1 MSASL
6 LSQAGVKGDDGD
18 VSVRISEKAEFKG
31 FISALGVAHFL
42 GVQFAR
48 IPARFRQ
55 AQLLP
60 PESHCATV
68 EATEYGPI
76 CPQAPDNLR
85 RIRQHLFAGAP
96 AANLAQS
103 EYDCLRLNI
112 YTPKSVISSG
122 NKVPVLLWI
131 HGGGWSIE
139 NGNADFSGDFLV
151 HHSIETGKPIVFV
164 SINYR
169 MGSFGFLSSSELAAE
184 AVSHGEAGWANQ
196 GLNDQRLGL
205 QWVKDYIYMFG
216 GDGSNVTI
224 AGESAGAWSVLAH
237 LRSNQALCQRGIM
250 QSAPS
255 WSMLGPEEAQAK
267 FDRLVQRAGVPLT
280 ATASQKIAALRSAST
295 EDLIAWNGPLTS
307 PIWDP
312 KWFVGHAL
320 PEAPLDCV
328 EPFPNWV
335 QAIVTGTMRDEMS
348 VFGFDKL
355 WKTKVSVISSLRN
368 VLSLPSDHSFGSEVL
383 EEYGVLEARSDTAA
397 VQALTSLLA
406 DACFSSLPFNVASA
420 CSNPNSPSLYIYR
433 FDQSD
438 EEEGSLL
445 NGAAFHTLDNT
456 YLCRYPAVA
465 GYAAP
470 RSCQT
475 TADMF
480 SQMVLRH
487 TYGEPP
493 WQEYSI
499 SHAQNVFDGAHTRLE
514 TVSRDCQRWRKLLT
528 SQDRMN
534 RFARLFFDFINQGP
548 GQ

>member
-1 MSASL
+1 MEKQDGQTRVSTTSVLGFNGFVNCL
-6 LSQAGVKGDDGD
+6 LPD
-18 VSVRISEKAEFKG
+18 I
-31 FISALGVAHFL
+31 LLVAH
-42 GVQFAR
+42 
-48 IPARFRQ
+48 
-55 AQLLP
+55 
-60 PESHCATV
+60 
-68 EATEYGPI
+68 
-76 CPQAPDNLR
+76 
-85 RIRQHLFAGAP
+85 HL
-96 AANLAQS
+96 Q
-103 EYDCLRLNI
+103 
-112 YTPKSVISSG
+112 
-122 NKVPVLLWI
+122 
-131 HGGGWSIE
+131 
-139 NGNADFSGDFLV
+139 
-151 HHSIETGKPIVFV
+151 
-164 SINYR
+164 
-169 MGSFGFLSSSELAAE
+169 
-184 AVSHGEAGWANQ
+184 
-196 GLNDQRLGL
+196 
-205 QWVKDYIYMFG
+205 VKDYIHMFG

-255 WSMLGPEEAQAK
+255 WSMLRPEEAQGK
-267 FDRLVQRAGVPLT
+267 FDRLRT
-280 ATASQKIAALRSAST
+280 AST

-348 VFGFDKL
+348 VFGFEKL
-355 WKTKVSVISSLRN
+355 WQTKVSVISSLRN
-368 VLSLPSDHSFGSEVL
+368 VLSLPSDLSFGSEVL

-397 VQALTSLLA
+397 VQALTSLLS
-406 DACFSSLPFNVASA
+406 DACFSRLPFNVASA

-465 GYAAP
+465 GSAAP
-470 RSCQT
+470 RSCQI

-493 WQEYSI
+493 WQAYGI
-499 SHAQNVFDGAHTRLE
+499 SHAQNVFDGAYTRLE
-514 TVSRDCQRWRKLLT
+514 TVSHDCQRWRKLLT
-528 SQDRMN
+528 SQDRTN
-534 RFARLFFDFINQGP
+534 RFARLFFDFITQGP
-548 GQ
+548 GR

>member
-6 LSQAGVKGDDGD
+6 LSQAGVKGDNDD
-18 VSVRISEKAEFKG
+18 VSVRISEKAEFEG

-42 GVQFAR
+42 GVHFAR
-48 IPARFRQ
+48 ILARLGQ

-68 EATEYGPI
+68 DATEYGPI

-85 RIRQHLFAGAP
+85 SIRQHLFAGAP

-112 YTPKSVISSG
+112 YAPKSVISSR
-122 NKVPVLLWI
+122 NKVPVLVWV

-196 GLNDQRLGL
+196 GLNGQRIGL
-205 QWVKDYIYMFG
+205 QLVKDYIHIFG

-255 WSMLGPEEAQAK
+255 WSMLRPEEAQGK
-267 FDRLVQRAGVPLT
+267 FDRLVQRAGIPLT
-280 ATASQKIAALRSAST
+280 ATASQRIAALRTAST

-312 KWFVGHAL
+312 KWFVGLAL

-335 QAIVTGTMRDEMS
+335 QAIVTGPMRDEMS

-355 WKTKVSVISSLRN
+355 WQTKVSVISSLRN
-368 VLSLPSDHSFGSEVL
+368 VLSLPSDLSFGSE
-383 EEYGVLEARSDTAA
+383 
-397 VQALTSLLA
+397 
-406 DACFSSLPFNVASA
+406 
-420 CSNPNSPSLYIYR
+420 
-433 FDQSD
+433 SD

-465 GYAAP
+465 GSAAP

-493 WQEYSI
+493 WQAYGI
-499 SHAQNVFDGAHTRLE
+499 SHAQNVFDGAYTRLE
-514 TVSRDCQRWRKLLT
+514 TVSHDCQRWRKLLT
-528 SQDRMN
+528 SQDRTN
-534 RFARLFFDFINQGP
+534 KFARLFFYFINQGP